1 MDSLTQIVLG
11 AACGEAAMG
20 KKIGNKA
27 LLFGAI
33 GGTIPDLDV
42 FIGNFLYSNKID
54 AMLFHR
60 GFMHSILFAVLGA
73 FLFGWLTHIAYE
85 SGKKSKWIQF
95 VFSSLRKI
103 RISKIFY
110 IWYLKG
116 KVFFGWYDKY
126 KDEPITNRSDWTWL
140 FFLSIFTHPILDCFT
155 GYGTLLFSPF
165 SDYRVAFSN
174 ISVVDPLYT
183 LPFLICLIVLMFYKR
198 HNPKR
203 KFWLKLGVGI
213 SSVYMLCTIGN
224 KFYINSVFEKSLAEQ
239 GIQYTRYNTEAS
251 ILNNILWYGIAETD
265 TDFHVA
271 FYSLFD
277 TKAVFT
283 DWETIPKNHALLP
296 KTNSDIACLAWFSN
310 DYYTIEK
317 AEDGAF
323 IYKDLRYPSIKVNDE
338 KSVVFSFKIFQ
349 DGERLNMKPFRG
361 PRFDENTSFGDVLS
375 IFWERIKGK

>member
-42 FIGNFLYSNKID
+42 FVGNLLYSNKID

-60 GFMHSILFAVLGA
+60 GFMHSLLFAILAGFA
-73 FLFGWLTHIAYE
+73 FGWL
-85 SGKKSKWIQF
+85 
-95 VFSSLRKI
+95 VFKL
-103 RISKIFY
+103 Y
-110 IWYLKG
+110 DKG
-116 KVFFGWYDKY
+116 KRRG
-126 KDEPITNRSDWTWL
+126 TTTRRDWTWL
-140 FFLSIFTHPILDCFT
+140 FLLSIFTHPILDSFT

-183 LPFLICLIVLMFYKR
+183 LPFLLCLIVLMFYKR
-198 HNPKR
+198 RNPKR
-203 KFWLKLGVGI
+203 RWWFKLAIGI
-213 SSVYMLCTIGN
+213 SSAYMLFAFGN
-224 KFYINSVFEKSLAEQ
+224 KFYINSVFENSLAAQ
-239 GIQYTRYNTEAS
+239 GIDYQRYNTEPS
-251 ILNNILWYGIAETD
+251 IFNNVLWYGIAETE

-283 DWETIPKNHALLP
+283 DWKTIPKNHDLLP
-296 KTNSDIACLAWFSN
+296 RTNSDLASLAWFSN
-310 DYYTIEK
+310 YYYTIDKNEN
-317 AEDGAF
+317 DTF
-323 IYKDLRYPSIKVNDE
+323 TYKDLRYPSISTGDG
-338 KSVVFSFKIFQ
+338 KSVVFSFVLYP
-349 DGERLNMKPFRG
+349 DGDRLNMKPFQG
-361 PRFDENTSFGDVLS
+361 PRFDEDTNLGEVFR